1 MNKQHV
7 PYEIITD
14 MRACAVNTEDA
25 YTAAMQQLG
34 RWVVLYMTAFFL
46 PV

>member
-7 PYEIITD
+7 PYEITTD
-14 MRACAVNTEDA
+14 TRACVVNTEDA
-25 YTAAMQQLG
+25 YTAAEQQLG